1 MLKTIFVLRRKP
13 GMTLEE
19 FQTYWHE
26 QHAPL
31 VKRHAGT
38 LGIKCYIQV
47 HSRPGS
53 QPRRADPLRGEMLK
67 PFDGVAEL
75 WIDGQSATGSDE
87 ERRAAAQALAEDE
100 ARFIDF
106 KGSSLWRGEE
116 QVIIDG
122 SV

>member
-1 MLKTIFVLRRKP
+1 L
-13 GMTLEE
+13 
-19 FQTYWHE
+19 
-26 QHAPL
+26 
-31 VKRHAGT
+31 
-38 LGIKCYIQV
+38 
-47 HSRPGS
+47 
-53 QPRRADPLRGEMLK
+53 
-67 PFDGVAEL
+67 
-75 WIDGQSATGSDE
+75 IDGQSATGSEE